1 VYNGEKLFGEGRPMI
16 QVPAVFENG
25 VLKPLAPVKLTE
37 GQRVIIQIRLQG
49 KEALEELW
57 SRPSPFPLTPEHEAY
72 RERLKTAKTFQEFL
86 EVVRTA
92 PPDPEPSDLGVDF
105 DANQKAS
112 GTYRISFP
120 DQESRDAS

>member
-1 VYNGEKLFGEGRPMI
+1 MI

-37 GQRVIIQIRLQG
+37 GQRIIIQIRLQG

-57 SRPSPFPLTPEHEAY
+57 SRPSPFPLTPEHEVY

-92 PPDPEPSDLGVDF
+92 PPDPEPSDLRAALDT
-105 DANQKAS
+105 NQKVS
-112 GTYRISFP
+112 GPYRMSFP